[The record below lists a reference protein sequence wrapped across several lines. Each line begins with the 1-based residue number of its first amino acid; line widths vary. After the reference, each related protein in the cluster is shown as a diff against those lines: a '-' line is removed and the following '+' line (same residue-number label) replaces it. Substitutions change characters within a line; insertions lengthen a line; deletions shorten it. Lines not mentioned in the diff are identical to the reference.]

1 MLRTIGTELQNLIDQ
16 GQARFAAWL
25 AEDPAMHAAYVLGG
39 CFVLWL
45 IAERA
50 FLSDRSKQA
59 SGKPNSQQKPVVVP
73 KGHNPLQRWLAGF
86 RSDDTMI
93 LPGLVIDRKRTP
105 HAAWIGP
112 TGYGKS
118 SAVAVSRLDGKRP
131 MIIVCPDLSDPFR
144 AEVQRL
150 GGVIW
155 NPSGDGPQGLVRLDF
170 LKGTPRD
177 VGRRL
182 TEAFRS
188 GGHGVW
194 KRKVRTRVTQ
204 VVSVMDATGE
214 PRTLAAI
221 ADHLLSLGGND
232 MAVQSWVDRFADLA
246 EDFGDSIGAGGLDC
260 AELLRQ
266 GKTVLLEI
274 DSFAQQGM
282 LEDLASLALVEAKRC
297 ADQVPGGF
305 RLVLEEAGQLGD
317 RIDLVLPFLR
327 AGRRRGIPVDILTQF
342 GGDLSQA
349 MDENIA
355 TLVLFAQQK
364 ETTRKAA
371 SDETGRPTTDFDPRN
386 LPMFHAWVKQG
397 TYLKRVSFAKPKP
410 APVGVSASWDAVSSV
425 IGRDERQTENGRYVV
440 EEIGLSR
447 PVYPGLPSP
456 GQEFDEYLA
465 RTYRD
470 RGCLRWHGN
479 HDAAGY
485 GLVDVYVLV
494 GGEWKRKR
502 KLVHRYAYE
511 LRNGPI
517 GDNPDKPGE
526 TLTLDHPRTCFKD
539 CSDLTHLGEP
549 VTRAENVRR
558 SFRTA
563 GLAGNRTRRK
573 RSGSPGAGT

>member
-1 MLRTIGTELQNLIDQ
+1 
-16 GQARFAAWL
+16 
-25 AEDPAMHAAYVLGG
+25 
-39 CFVLWL
+39 
-45 IAERA
+45 
-50 FLSDRSKQA
+50 
-59 SGKPNSQQKPVVVP
+59 
-73 KGHNPLQRWLAGF
+73 
-86 RSDDTMI
+86 
-93 LPGLVIDRKRTP
+93 
-105 HAAWIGP
+105 
-112 TGYGKS
+112 
-118 SAVAVSRLDGKRP
+118 

-170 LKGTPRD
+170 LKGSPRD

-204 VVSVMDATGE
+204 VVTAMDALGE
-214 PRTLAAI
+214 PRTLQAI
-221 ADHLLSLGGND
+221 SDHLNSLGGND
-232 MAVQSWVDRFADLA
+232 MAVQSWVERFSDLA

-266 GKTVLLEI
+266 GKTILLEI

-410 APVGVSASWDAVSSV
+410 APEFVSASWDAVSSV
-425 IGRDERQTENGRYVV
+425 PGRDKEQSKSGRYVV
-440 EEIGLSR
+440 EEIGLAR

-456 GQEFDEYLA
+456 GQEFDEYMA
-465 RTYRD
+465 RTYRQD
-470 RGCLRWHGN
+470 GCLRWHGA
-479 HDAAGY
+479 HDNAGY
-485 GLVDVYVLV
+485 GYIRVWSDT
-494 GGEWKRKR
+494 ESKWKKR
-502 KLVHRYAYE
+502 LVHRYAWE
-511 LRNGPI
+511 LRNGPMPNDPET
-517 GDNPDKPGE
+517 GQ
-526 TLTLDHPRTCFKD
+526 TLTLDHPRTCYKD

-549 VTRAENVRR
+549 CTRAENVRR

-573 RSGSPGAGT
+573 RAAS